1 MTIYTPGAARIGNK
15 IALPNRLMRNGLKL
29 VCKAFLE
36 KLFSIRLTW
45 GQGYCQL
52 SENTG
57 FFAFNSLAG

>member
-36 KLFSIRLTW
+36 KTFSIKA
-45 GQGYCQL
+45 
-52 SENTG
+52 NTG
-57 FFAFNSLAG
+57 LRLLST